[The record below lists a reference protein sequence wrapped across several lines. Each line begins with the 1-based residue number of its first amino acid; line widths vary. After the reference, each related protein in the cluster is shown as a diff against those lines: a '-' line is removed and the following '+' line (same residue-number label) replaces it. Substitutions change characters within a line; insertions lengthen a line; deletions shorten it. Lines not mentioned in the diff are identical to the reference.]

1 MRTPKLEKM
10 CLYCKGIP
18 YKKMSTLLRNTFS
31 LFILSI
37 SSCFL
42 ILGTS
47 ELFKYWPSFFND
59 EISYKTSSTAY
70 QVSCA
75 ATFDIKYIESI
86 FLIPSLIFFVIM
98 IIVTFVF
105 LDILNRRNRHRWIF
119 DVNSRKNDGNLKIFP
134 NPVNR
139 IISYWSTWLTAYK
152 LTSSIADHRRYCL
165 QQQLKPAKKIILWYD
180 E

>member
-1 MRTPKLEKM
+1 
-10 CLYCKGIP
+10 
-18 YKKMSTLLRNTFS
+18 MSALRNTFS
-31 LFILSI
+31 RFILSI

-47 ELFKYWPSFFND
+47 ELFKHWPSFFND

-75 ATFDIKYIESI
+75 ATIDIKYIKNI
-86 FLIPSLIFFVIM
+86 FLMPSFIFFGIVI
-98 IIVTFVF
+98 IITFVF
-105 LDILNRRNRHRWIF
+105 LDILNRRNRRRWMLDI
-119 DVNSRKNDGNLKIFP
+119 NSRENDRNLKIFP
-134 NPVNR
+134 NPVNS

-165 QQQLKPAKKIILWYD
+165 QQQLKPAKEIILWYD
-180 E
+180 ELNKAKKIF

>member
-1 MRTPKLEKM
+1 M

-18 YKKMSTLLRNTFS
+18 CKQMSTLRNTFS
-31 LFILSI
+31 RFILSI

-47 ELFKYWPSFFND
+47 ELFLYWPSFFND
-59 EISYKTSSTAY
+59 KISYKTSSTAY

-75 ATFDIKYIESI
+75 ATFDIKYIENI
-86 FLIPSLIFFVIM
+86 FLLSSLIFSGIM
-98 IIVTFVF
+98 IIITFVF
-105 LDILNRRNRHRWIF
+105 MDILNRRNRRRWMF
-119 DVNSRKNDGNLKIFP
+119 DVNSRKYEWNLNFFP
-134 NPVNR
+134 NPVYS
-139 IISYWSTWLTAYK
+139 IISYWSTWFTAYK

>member
-1 MRTPKLEKM
+1 M

-18 YKKMSTLLRNTFS
+18 YKQMSTLRNTFS
-31 LFILSI
+31 RFILSI

-47 ELFKYWPSFFND
+47 ELLKHWPSFFND

-75 ATFDIKYIESI
+75 ATIDIKYIKNI
-86 FLIPSLIFFVIM
+86 FLMPSLIFFGIM
-98 IIVTFVF
+98 IIITFVF

-119 DVNSRKNDGNLKIFP
+119 DVNSRKNDRNLKIFP
-134 NPVNR
+134 NPAYS
-139 IISYWSTWLTAYK
+139 IISY
-152 LTSSIADHRRYCL
+152 
-165 QQQLKPAKKIILWYD
+165 
-180 E
+180 